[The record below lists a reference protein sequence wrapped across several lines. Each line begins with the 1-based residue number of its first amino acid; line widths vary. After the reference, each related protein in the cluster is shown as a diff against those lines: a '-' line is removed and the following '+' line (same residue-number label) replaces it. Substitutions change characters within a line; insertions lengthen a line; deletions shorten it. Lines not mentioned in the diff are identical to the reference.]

1 MKVLFYITIKML
13 LFQKT
18 KCHSIFIYLLIIKF
32 IYNVCIIYYD
42 LFPKLYHFAQ
52 AFYIN
57 LKYCLILLL

>member
-1 MKVLFYITIKML
+1 ML